1 MRLRS
6 CGFVLL
12 ELFAAIAL
20 LGGAI
25 LIAGQWWQ
33 AEAQRNLRLQWI
45 DDAQQVAASLA
56 LFWINEQ
63 RPPVDVAELISSGYL
78 QPVSEPW
85 QQSWQLETGTEL
97 SHITLL
103 APDEARAV
111 WLSGKLPQSFNVGNQ
126 VRMAVWRPYTVTG
139 NDNYLHRV
147 AVAGAPQLNQMETA
161 LDMNGNDLQNARH
174 VQVDT
179 IVTVSMQAGDAT
191 LQSASAQSLV
201 SNTINAT
208 YVTTAETSMAQLQS
222 QLTDLKNLWLEC
234 QNTGGCQ

>member
-20 LGGAI
+20 LGGAM

-33 AEAQRNLRLQWI
+33 AEAQRNLRMQWI
-45 DDAQQVAASLA
+45 DDAQQVAASLG

-63 RPPVDVAELISSGYL
+63 RPPLDVAELISTGYL

-85 QQSWQLETGTEL
+85 QQSWQLEAGTEL
-97 SHITLL
+97 SYLTLQ
-103 APDEARAV
+103 APDETRAA
-111 WLSGKLPQSFNVGNQ
+111 WLSSKLPQSFNVGNQ
-126 VRMAVWRPYTVTG
+126 VRMAIWRPYTVAG
-139 NDNYLHRV
+139 NDNYLHRI

-174 VQVDT
+174 VQADAT
-179 IVTVSMQAGDAT
+179 VTVSLQADIAT
-191 LQSASAQSLV
+191 LQLVSAQSLT
-201 SNTINAT
+201 STAINAT

-222 QLTDLKNLWLEC
+222 QLTNLENLWQQC
-234 QNTGGCQ
+234 QSAGGCQ